1 MTKNK
6 LFSGFVGR
14 TDSCIEFDILP
25 VILSLALYDF
35 FKIRIW
41 VKKMAR
47 AIQHKSN
54 TCHSLER
61 YPVRNLREC
70 VTATGS

>member
-35 FKIRIW
+35 LEIRIW
-41 VKKMAR
+41 VKKMPR
-47 AIQHKSN
+47 DITQK
-54 TCHSLER
+54 
-61 YPVRNLREC
+61 
-70 VTATGS
+70 